1 MELQLFSYNGAI
13 EKINKTLL
21 NKVVKNGTLKS
32 DCNIL
37 SPIIKLTGNDI
48 HNYNYC
54 YIPIFNRYYFIDD
67 CTILSNGVSMI
78 TLSIDV
84 LKTYATAI
92 LASYANIK
100 ESENPN
106 VNKIDANFNDDVNRI
121 EYYFNDVF
129 NDSSTILT
137 GVYNGDT

>member
-1 MELQLFSYNGAI
+1 MKIELYSYSGKVNTI
-13 EKINKTLL
+13 EKDLGIATEKDGYI
-21 NKVVKNGTLKS
+21 KG

-37 SPIIKLTGNDI
+37 APIIKLTGTDLFNF
-48 HNYNYC
+48 NYC

-67 CTILSNGVSMI
+67 CTILSNGVSVI

-84 LKTYATAI
+84 LKTYSTAI

-106 VNKIDANFNDDVNRI
+106 VNKIDADFNDDVNKI
-121 EYYFNDVF
+121 EYDFNDVF
-129 NDSSTILT
+129 NDSSIILT
-137 GVYNGDT
+137 GIYNGN